1 MLLSFLCVFSLFHA
15 NARITS
21 IFSCFFVP
29 LACWC
34 KYWLHLFYLFL
45 WLCSFAS
52 FSMFGLCCAKASS
65 LLYCN
70 FICVCSLQN
79 VIKPKIN
86 SLRCFVF
93 GSSKKMIE
101 HAINSNECFLF
112 VLCKTKWN
120 DGTCNQ
126 F

>member
-1 MLLSFLCVFSLFHA
+1 
-15 NARITS
+15 
-21 IFSCFFVP
+21 
-29 LACWC
+29 
-34 KYWLHLFYLFL
+34 
-45 WLCSFAS
+45 
-52 FSMFGLCCAKASS
+52 MFGLCCAKASS